1 MKKIV
6 SLTHSKRP
14 CLSPLYLL
22 YTYLSDGTKV
32 KESNYM
38 ILSRQ
43 KNNRTN
49 EKVSYYIN
57 LKDQCVIESIDYYI
71 SNNNFFS
78 KISDKGVDEDE
89 DEIWVEKHNEFM
101 NKLSLLYDG
110 DCIKKPQ
117 FDFSIRFV

>member
-22 YTYLSDGTKV
+22 HKYLSDETKV

-43 KNNRTN
+43 KTAELTRKCLITL
-49 EKVSYYIN
+49 I
-57 LKDQCVIESIDYYI
+57 
-71 SNNNFFS
+71 
-78 KISDKGVDEDE
+78 
-89 DEIWVEKHNEFM
+89 
-101 NKLSLLYDG
+101 
-110 DCIKKPQ
+110 
-117 FDFSIRFV
+117 